1 MAGGEPLSLILIGV
15 SAGASLVVNRFTPK
29 VVLVASL
36 VIMTG
41 GFTFLG
47 QVSGHGDYTS
57 HVLPATVILGIG
69 ITMAFVSVTIAAT
82 NGVASGDSGVASGC
96 FTPTNQVG
104 GSLGAGGPVDRLHR
118 PCHDARCTAALRFL
132 SRADAC
138 IQGHVYRGGDSCAA
152 AAVLAFLLLPR
163 QKQAVE
169 NEHVKTMALS
179 FTRCPGAPS
188 CGYLARVVAHG
199 RRT

>member
-1 MAGGEPLSLILIGV
+1 MSLGGL
-15 SAGASLVVNRFTPK
+15 
-29 VVLVASL
+29 
-36 VIMTG
+36 
-41 GFTFLG
+41 
-47 QVSGHGDYTS
+47 
-57 HVLPATVILGIG
+57 
-69 ITMAFVSVTIAAT
+69 
-82 NGVASGDSGVASGC
+82 GVASGC
-96 FTPTNQVG
+96 LTATNQVG
-104 GSLGAGGPVDRLHR
+104 GSLGLAVLSTVSTVRATSALHSG
-118 PCHDARCTAALRFL
+118 AALPVALTHAFKGAFTVAGIL
-132 SRADAC
+132 
-138 IQGHVYRGGDSCAA
+138 CAA